1 MKVLIVGLALLA
13 VVLSAPIAKADNS
26 SFELQKVWNA
36 EWAQQERINAEF
48 SRIDREAARA
58 FNGASGAGRQKAA
71 TCSPTSKGQILTC
84 MNCQK

>member
-1 MKVLIVGLALLA
+1 MKTLILGLALLA
-13 VVLSAPIAKADNS
+13 VVLSVPIAKADNS

-36 EWAQQERINAEF
+36 ERAQQERINAEF
-48 SRIDREAARA
+48 SRIDRVAARA

-71 TCSPTSKGQILTC
+71 TCLHTSEAQILTC